1 MSDVISQLI
10 ITQIGEA
17 LKDDGVISN
26 ENLEDGLLWPY
37 STIQNTANAVT
48 VYSFSIPTLAPNTD
62 AVIIPNATLD
72 KIQTILVSEGV
83 IHANSSNTA
92 QHSFYAVAYSAN
104 NQWAFT
110 VAKGADKN

>member
-1 MSDVISQLI
+1 MSNHISQST

-26 ENLEDGLLWPY
+26 ENLEDGLVCPY
-37 STIQNTANAVT
+37 STIQYTANTLPIYSVSVVSWPDSVT
-48 VYSFSIPTLAPNTD
+48 IPS
-62 AVIIPNATLD
+62 ATLD
-72 KIQTILVSEGV
+72 KIQTILVSEGL
-83 IHANSSNTA
+83 IPADSSNTA

-110 VAKGADKN
+110 VAKAEDNN